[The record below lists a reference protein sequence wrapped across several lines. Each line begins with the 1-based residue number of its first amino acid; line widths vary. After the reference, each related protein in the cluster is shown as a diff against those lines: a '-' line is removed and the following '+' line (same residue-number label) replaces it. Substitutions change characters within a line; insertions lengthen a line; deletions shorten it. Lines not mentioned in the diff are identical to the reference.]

1 MVIIYFKNFSFNC
14 FVKKNKDIDIIDLK
28 EHNLTE
34 TYNAIRLDF
43 KKESYPRL
51 KYDNLTL
58 ICIDTIDSSNAS
70 CTNNTNLATWS
81 CTCQN
86 LKQIRKYSL
95 HVATNNAKLGK
106 SRQYHYPNEI
116 YTSSLK

>member
-1 MVIIYFKNFSFNC
+1 MVIVYLKNFSFNC
-14 FVKKNKDIDIIDLK
+14 IVKKNKDIDIINLK

-43 KKESYPRL
+43 NKESYPRL
-51 KYDNLTL
+51 RYDNLTL
-58 ICIDTIDSSNAS
+58 ICIDTIDSSQAS

-95 HVATNNAKLGK
+95 QVATNNARLNK
-106 SRQYHYPNEI
+106 SASYLFPNEI